1 MAHELLYK
9 IVRKPLLTEKSVV
22 LKEDN
27 KFCFR
32 VAYNTNKVEIRK
44 AIEELFNVKV
54 KDVNTMIIHGKVKR
68 MGRNSGRRPSWKKA
82 IVTLQPGQKIE
93 FFQGM

>member
-1 MAHELLYK
+1 MAHESVYK
-9 IVRKPLLTEKSVV
+9 IIRKPLLTEKSVV

-32 VAYNTNKVEIRK
+32 VAYNANKVEIRK

-54 KDVNTMIIHGKVKR
+54 KDVNTMIIHGKIKR
-68 MGRNSGRRPSWKKA
+68 LGRNKGRRPSWKKA